1 MASYDFDLITI
12 GAGSGGVRASR
23 MAAAAGVRV
32 AVAEAG
38 ALGGTCVNRGCIPKK
53 LMVYASEFASTFADA
68 SGYGWTVG
76 TPTFDWA
83 RLMAAKD
90 REIERLNGIYRDL
103 LERPGA
109 TILRGRARLADRHVV
124 EVDGVPHSADRI
136 LIATGGRPEVP
147 DVPGIEH
154 AVTSDEVFHLQSLPE
169 RVVIVGGGYIGVEFS
184 GVFHGLGADV
194 TLLHHGS
201 LLLHGFDHDLAAT
214 LGDEM
219 RKRGVDLHLNT
230 TLGRIDRDHDRLL
243 VTARDGSTFEG
254 DLVLCAT
261 GRVPNTA
268 GLGLEAVG
276 VELDERGAVVV
287 DAASESSVPGIYAV
301 GDCTDREALTPV
313 AIAEAMALVDTL
325 YNGRPS
331 TVDYAHVP
339 TAVFGQPPAAAV
351 GLTEEEARARGHEL
365 TVYRT
370 SVRPLLHALSGRDEH
385 AMLKLVVDRSD
396 GRVLGLH
403 MVGPDAPEIVQAMAV
418 AIRAGLTK
426 DQLDATMAL
435 HPTLA
440 EELVT
445 MRAPVPAAA
454 PEARGSD

>member
-1 MASYDFDLITI
+1 MAPYDFDLITI

-23 MAAAAGVRV
+23 LAAAAGVRV
-32 AVAEAG
+32 AVAELG
-38 ALGGTCVNRGCIPKK
+38 PLGGTCVNRGCIPKK
-53 LMVYASEFASTFADA
+53 LMVYASEFAGTFADA

-76 TPTFDWA
+76 HPTFDWG

-90 REIERLNGIYRDL
+90 REIERLNGVYQDL

-109 TILRGRARLADRHVV
+109 TILRGRARLADRHTV
-124 EVDGVPHSADRI
+124 EVDGVPHTTERI

-154 AVTSDEVFHLQSLPE
+154 AVTSDDVFHLQRLPQ
-169 RVVIVGGGYIGVEFS
+169 RIVIVGGGYIGVEFS
-184 GVFHGLGADV
+184 GVFQGLGAEV
-194 TLLHHGS
+194 TLLHRGP
-201 LLLHGFDHDLAAT
+201 LLMHGFDHDLCAT

-219 RKRGVDLHLNT
+219 RKRGVDLRLNT
-230 TLGRIDRDHDRLL
+230 TLRRIDRVHDRLL
-243 VTARDGSTFEG
+243 VTAGDEATFEC
-254 DLVLCAT
+254 DLLLCAT
-261 GRVPNTA
+261 GRVPNTH

-276 VELDERGAVVV
+276 VELNERGAVVV
-287 DAASESSVPGIYAV
+287 NTASESSVPGIYAV
-301 GDCTDREALTPV
+301 GDCTDRQALTPV
-313 AIAEAMALVDTL
+313 AIAEAVALVETL
-325 YNGRPS
+325 YNGHPS

-351 GLTEEEARARGHEL
+351 GLTEEAARARGHEI

-418 AIRAGLTK
+418 AIRSGVTK
-426 DQLDATMAL
+426 AQLDATMAL

-445 MRAPVPAAA
+445 MRVPVADAA
-454 PEARGSD
+454 PQGRVSD